1 MAWPLLLPL
10 ACPRAALTVVA
21 TSSDDVL
28 SAKRPAASWAFA
40 AGWVVLSSFTE
51 YLGSTKAKS
60 AGFSGV
66 SAAAAAGLSAV
77 AGTVVAGAGVAGAGV
92 VGAGVVATG
101 ADVSATLRS
110 GLAASAVEA
119 MDFAVGARE
128 RCATAEVRISRA

>member
-77 AGTVVAGAGVAGAGV
+77 AGTVVAGAGV
-92 VGAGVVATG
+92 VATG

-110 GLAASAVEA
+110 GLAASAFEA